1 MAPIYVLLSEPSASP
16 QISDRGEVVDV
27 DHGQLLLAPPSL
39 ASLSRVTGTA
49 GSQLGQGGQGLV
61 VRGAAG
67 GKQKISARNS
77 SCSSPQLGIE
87 IMNVS
92 PFLVSCEVL
101 ARRADLLLLPREM
114 RGTHHLTVVHAVNG
128 KQLVEQ
134 VGHLSG

>member
-1 MAPIYVLLSEPSASP
+1 M
-16 QISDRGEVVDV
+16 
-27 DHGQLLLAPPSL
+27 
-39 ASLSRVTGTA
+39 TGTA

-77 SCSSPQLGIE
+77 SCSDFYE
-87 IMNVS
+87 FYS
-92 PFLVSCEVL
+92 PFLISSKVL
-101 ARRADLLLLPREM
+101 ARRADLLLLPGEM

-134 VGHLSG
+134 VGHLSGY